1 MEIYRKRELT
11 PEEKGEDI
19 HLNYYGTNETKLKL
33 LNAIKEVLELSN
45 FTSIDELTPK
55 TRMQVNNKL
64 TEKEII
70 NISLYAFLEL
80 LINPES
86 IVFFMANP
94 EQVEAVDFS
103 TDIEGIASNLIYYSI
118 DVLADFSEEPVI
130 SLVEQTL
137 KANEVEEQKRR
148 KAFLEAKKL
157 EIEKELAELETAV
170 PEAES

>member
-1 MEIYRKRELT
+1 MASLVRNT
-11 PEEKGEDI
+11 
-19 HLNYYGTNETKLKL
+19 
-33 LNAIKEVLELSN
+33 VLS
-45 FTSIDELTPK
+45 
-55 TRMQVNNKL
+55 
-64 TEKEII
+64 
-70 NISLYAFLEL
+70 
-80 LINPES
+80 
-86 IVFFMANP
+86 
-94 EQVEAVDFS
+94 DFS